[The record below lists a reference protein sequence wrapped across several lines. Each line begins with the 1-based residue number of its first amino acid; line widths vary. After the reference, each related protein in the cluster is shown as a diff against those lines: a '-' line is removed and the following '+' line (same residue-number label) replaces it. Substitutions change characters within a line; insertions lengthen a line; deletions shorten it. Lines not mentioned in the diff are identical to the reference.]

1 MNKKEEET
9 KSSPDKPK
17 VTKEEQK
24 LFNMTYQADK
34 ILCNPSSPDV
44 YKFVYDIPRETFTNT
59 NFSHSSSAFKPKAQY
74 KESYLSQFISQSQF
88 NQVYGLPDGRYY
100 SPTSIIPVKIC
111 NKQSHIKTEAF
122 EDDNTKNLIYRSD
135 VLQKGWFRNAYA
147 GIILPH
153 AKDAT
158 KGAKKADKF
167 YKKLLEMLKM
177 DVIDFVNRT
186 LEFQAKL
193 IGPLAK
199 HILRKEFE
207 SKTNACS
214 YFDQELKQLIIVE
227 AEAFKSK
234 MQNFSFVP
242 QREIGFKHPIFS
254 LAKRL
259 MEKNEI
265 YANKFWKRFEG
276 RRDSNGSLETFKR
289 LVRRE
294 MSEIMDLDDKQ
305 TFAHFLL

>member
-1 MNKKEEET
+1 MMTPKTLSIAVTWCRKDGSGMPMQGLFFLTQKMQQKER
-9 KSSPDKPK
+9 KR
-17 VTKEEQK
+17 Q
-24 LFNMTYQADK
+24 
-34 ILCNPSSPDV
+34 
-44 YKFVYDIPRETFTNT
+44 T
-59 NFSHSSSAFKPKAQY
+59 NF
-74 KESYLSQFISQSQF
+74 I
-88 NQVYGLPDGRYY
+88 N
-100 SPTSIIPVKIC
+100 
-111 NKQSHIKTEAF
+111 
-122 EDDNTKNLIYRSD
+122 
-135 VLQKGWFRNAYA
+135 
-147 GIILPH
+147 
-153 AKDAT
+153 
-158 KGAKKADKF
+158 
-167 YKKLLEMLKM
+167 KLLEMLKM
-177 DVIDFVNRT
+177 DVINFVNRT

-214 YFDQELKQLIIVE
+214 YFDQELKQLILVE

-289 LVRRE
+289 LVQRE
-294 MSEIMDLDDKQ
+294 MSAIMDLDDQQ
-305 TFAHFLL
+305 TFAHFFP